1 MPHSLADAVFWVAVV
16 CCAVAQW
23 FILRGA
29 MGVHAAPPGGGLVPA
44 TRRAAEAA
52 WAVVPA
58 VALALVLAATW
69 RAIHPGHPAG
79 STPAPEHTAARGPAA
94 TRA

>member
-1 MPHSLADAVFWVAVV
+1 MPLPLADAIFWIAAV
-16 CCAVAQW
+16 CCAIAQW

-29 MGVHAAPPGGGLVPA
+29 LRAWPA
-44 TRRAAEAA
+44 TGDRTVPPARRGLEVV

-69 RAIHPGHPAG
+69 RAIH
-79 STPAPEHTAARGPAA
+79 RPAA
-94 TRA
+94 GDAPAHGHATGVTV